1 MAHIQRRERGGTTR
15 WVARYRAEDGT
26 ERSKTFDRKVD
37 AETWLSTQKA
47 DQARGEWVDP
57 QLGRISFREFARRW
71 EDNLHGL
78 RPNTVA
84 LNTGILHNHLL
95 PRFADRQLSTLT
107 PTDVKAMVGEAMA
120 EGYAPST
127 VRRMVFVLSLI
138 LDEAILEGRL
148 ARNVTAGVKL
158 PADTSTPMRF
168 LEPDEVAHLA
178 ETFRP
183 HYRPLMYTAAYVGL
197 RWGEL
202 AGLKP
207 ERVDLLRRTI
217 VITEQLVEVG
227 GHLPFGPPKTS
238 ASKRTVSVPA
248 GLVELLTEHLGR
260 RPVRTSGLVFP
271 TASGTPM
278 RRSNFRK
285 VWKRAVERA
294 GWGEEH
300 RLEGLTF
307 HELRHTAAALA
318 IAQGAHPLTIKERL
332 GHSSIRTTMDT
343 YGHLFPAQDEA
354 LAEALDGLFRGSDAG
369 RMRDGDGTVKRFPRS
384 EAG

>member
-57 QLGRISFREFARRW
+57 QLGRITFREFAGRW
-71 EDNLHGL
+71 QDNLHGL

-84 LNTGILHNHLL
+84 LNTGMLHNHLL

-168 LEPDEVAHLA
+168 LDPDEVAHLA

-183 HYRPLMYTAAYVGL
+183 HYRPLIYTAAYVGL

-227 GHLPFGPPKTS
+227 GHLSFGPPKTS

-248 GLVELLTEHLGR
+248 GLVELLTEHLGHRSVR
-260 RPVRTSGLVFP
+260 RSGLVFP
-271 TASGTPM
+271 TGSGTPM

-294 GWGEEH
+294 GWTEGH